1 MYYVLLPPYFYIFLA
16 QFPRLII
23 TLENRQVGFPSL
35 MSLIRKFSEN
45 VPEIVS
51 FLNVTELDR
60 RFDAETNKK
69 GS

>member
-1 MYYVLLPPYFYIFLA
+1 LA
-16 QFPRLII
+16 QFPGLII